1 VAGYKKRGFHYSTKQ
16 FLENTF
22 KLEDI
27 FHSKS
32 IAELRNSSLY
42 SLKEVWSIYLGRCYT
57 VCDLPIVKYLIYD
70 LLLKQTFDLKMDVHN
85 YGEEYWLTFDEIPTK
100 NNFII
105 LNANN
110 QDGFVSA
117 LLPLSGLNK
126 MKQFLKL

>member
-1 VAGYKKRGFHYSTKQ
+1 MAGYKKRGFHYSTEQ

-22 KLEDI
+22 ELNDI

-32 IAELRNSSLY
+32 IAKLRNSSLY
-42 SLKEVWSIYLGRCYT
+42 SLNEVWSTYLGRCYT
-57 VCDLPIVKYLIYD
+57 VCYLPMVKYLIYD
-70 LLLKQTFDLKMDVHN
+70 LFLKQTFDLKMYVHN

-117 LLPLSGLNK
+117 LLPLTGLK
-126 MKQFLKL
+126 K